1 MPPESKLL
9 ACFHQNEALG
19 GGGAESDEPQK
30 SFDQGEV
37 AILVILEENCETFWR
52 EEEQGNWMIL
62 GRAKIKACSVFP
74 NSKRIKHVTNT
85 NLAGWSVGESEEE
98 GEGNVGNENHQEADP
113 SPRPHS

>member
-1 MPPESKLL
+1 MDPTRALLSHLPP
-9 ACFHQNEALG
+9 
-19 GGGAESDEPQK
+19 
-30 SFDQGEV
+30 
-37 AILVILEENCETFWR
+37 R
-52 EEEQGNWMIL
+52 EGMTLIPR
-62 GRAKIKACSVFP
+62 GKIKACSVFP

>member
-1 MPPESKLL
+1 MSPKSKLL
-9 ACFHQNEALG
+9 ACSHQNEALG